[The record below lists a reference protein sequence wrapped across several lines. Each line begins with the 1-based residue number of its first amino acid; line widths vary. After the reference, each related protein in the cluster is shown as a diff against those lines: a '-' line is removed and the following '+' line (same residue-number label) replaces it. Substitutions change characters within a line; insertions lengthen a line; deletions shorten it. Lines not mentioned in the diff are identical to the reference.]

1 MEPKKEEQN
10 DELLHWGIK
19 DMRWGRRRY
28 QNPDGS
34 LTPAGKERYYGKGRS
49 VINAERYGT
58 SSNNEK
64 ERIDFDNL
72 FSNSN
77 NHSNNSGNSSSNES
91 NSQNKSSNQS
101 QGNEERLDIDS
112 LLKNSNGLRNEFSAG
127 AKKSKGLIDAIVGF
141 KRSRRDP
148 KDLSG
153 YTNEQLQAV
162 ITRKNLE
169 NNFRQVMSPAPPKNS
184 VSAKYVMDGLEAV
197 GGLAVTGLTI
207 SKLWNEFR
215 KGD

>member
-1 MEPKKEEQN
+1 MESWREELYA
-10 DELLHWGIK
+10 ELYHHGIR

-34 LTPAGKERYYGKGRS
+34 LTPAGRERYGVGRS
-49 VINAERYGT
+49 RRNAERHGT
-58 SSNNEK
+58 SAEDEK
-64 ERIDFDNL
+64 ERIDFNNL

-77 NHSNNSGNSSSNES
+77 DNSSNSASNESKSQNQSPSNNS
-91 NSQNKSSNQS
+91 QS
-101 QGNEERLDIDS
+101 TEERLDIDS

-141 KRSRRDP
+141 RRSRMDP

-153 YTNEQLQAV
+153 YTNEQLQTV

>member
-1 MEPKKEEQN
+1 MESWREELYA
-10 DELLHWGIK
+10 ELYHHGIR

-34 LTPAGKERYYGKGRS
+34 LTPAGKERYGVGQSRR
-49 VINAERYGT
+49 NAERHGT
-58 SSNNEK
+58 SAEDEK
-64 ERIDFDNL
+64 ERIDFGNL
-72 FSNSN
+72 FNNSN
-77 NHSNNSGNSSSNES
+77 ANPTDSNNNSSNES
-91 NSQNKSSNQS
+91 KSQNESSNNQS
-101 QGNEERLDIDS
+101 TSTEKPLDIDS
-112 LLKNSNGLRNEFSAG
+112 LLKNSTGLRNEFSAG

>member
-1 MEPKKEEQN
+1 MESWREELYA
-10 DELLHWGIK
+10 ELYHHGIK

-34 LTPAGKERYYGKGRS
+34 LTPAGKERYGVGRS
-49 VINAERYGT
+49 RNKSET
-58 SSNNEK
+58 NK
-64 ERIDFDNL
+64 ERVDFDNL
-72 FSNSN
+72 F
-77 NHSNNSGNSSSNES
+77 GNSSNDSSTKES
-91 NSQNKSSNQS
+91 NSQNKSNNQPQS
-101 QGNEERLDIDS
+101 TEERLDIDS

-141 KRSRRDP
+141 RRSRMDP

-153 YTNEQLQAV
+153 YTNEQLQTV

>member
-10 DELLHWGIK
+10 NELLHWGIK

-34 LTPAGKERYYGKGRS
+34 LTPAGR
-49 VINAERYGT
+49 ERYGVVRSRNKSET
-58 SSNNEK
+58 NK

-72 FSNSN
+72 FGNSN
-77 NHSNNSGNSSSNES
+77 GNSSNDSSTKES

-101 QGNEERLDIDS
+101 QDNEEQLDIDS
-112 LLKNSNGLRNEFSAG
+112 LLRNSNGLRNEFSAG

-141 KRSRRDP
+141 KRSRKDP

-169 NNFRQVMSPAPPKNS
+169 NNFRQVMSPVPPKNS

-207 SKLWNEFR
+207 SKLWKEFR